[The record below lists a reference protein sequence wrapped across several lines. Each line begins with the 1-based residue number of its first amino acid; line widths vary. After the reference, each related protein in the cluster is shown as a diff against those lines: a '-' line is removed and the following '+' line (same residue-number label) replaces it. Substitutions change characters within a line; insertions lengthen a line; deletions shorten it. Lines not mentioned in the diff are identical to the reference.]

1 MFEYT
6 TFVYPSLSLLTVG
19 CFHLLAIM
27 NNAAVNICVKILRGH
42 MLPIPWDMWLGVE
55 LLSYVVTL
63 CLGLEEPAELFSR
76 LEAPFYIF
84 TNSV

>member
-1 MFEYT
+1 M
-6 TFVYPSLSLLTVG
+6 SLLTVG

-27 NNAAVNICVKILRGH
+27 NNAAVNICVKILYGH
-42 MLPIPWDMWLGVE
+42 ILPIPWDMCLGVE
-55 LLSYVVTL
+55 LLSYMVTL
-63 CLGLEEPAELFSR
+63 CLRLEETPELFSR